1 MKTAV
6 RTCHSILPRSLMV
19 VAVVEILVVVV
30 VVIVVVVLVVIEH
43 ACSMKSLKYMETA
56 GRNLPFYPAHL
67 NHV

>member
-19 VAVVEILVVVV
+19 VAVVEIL

>member
-6 RTCHSILPRSLMV
+6 RTCHSILLRSLMV
-19 VAVVEILVVVV
+19 VAVVEILV

-67 NHV
+67 NHVE

>member
-1 MKTAV
+1 METAV
-6 RTCHSILPRSLMV
+6 RTSHSNLPRSLMV
-19 VAVVEILVVVV
+19 VAVVEILVVV

>member
-19 VAVVEILVVVV
+19 VAVVEILVVA
-30 VVIVVVVLVVIEH
+30 VVIVLVVLVVIEH

>member
-19 VAVVEILVVVV
+19 VAVVEILVVV